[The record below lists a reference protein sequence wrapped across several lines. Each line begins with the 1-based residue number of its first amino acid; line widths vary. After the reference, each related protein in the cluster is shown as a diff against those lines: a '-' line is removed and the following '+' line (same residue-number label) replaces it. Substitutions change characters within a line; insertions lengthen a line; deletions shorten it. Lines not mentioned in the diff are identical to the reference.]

1 MILIRRGA
9 EFRRRL
15 GLLRC
20 CGRMLLPTTMGSATR
35 TASALTLFGRRTG
48 LVFCWAR
55 HRRAGLACLAGL
67 CRVSVRAAMA
77 ALTLRA
83 PGGFSLPALCF
94 GRPVYLRRFAAVGVT
109 HVSFPPRRAT
119 PIGMLQAL
127 I

>member
-1 MILIRRGA
+1 MICRRAELRRG
-9 EFRRRL
+9 L
-15 GLLRC
+15 GLLLC
-20 CGRMLLPTTMGSATR
+20 CGKMLPTTWGSAAR

-48 LVFCWAR
+48 LIFCCWAR
-55 HRRAGLACLAGL
+55 HRRAGLICLTGL
-67 CRVSVRAAMA
+67 CRRSVRAAMA

-94 GRPVYLRRFAAVGVT
+94 GRPVCLRRLAAVGVT
-109 HVSFPPRRAT
+109 HVSFPPHRAT

>member
-35 TASALTLFGRRTG
+35 TAS
-48 LVFCWAR
+48 
-55 HRRAGLACLAGL
+55 
-67 CRVSVRAAMA
+67 